1 MMSPFVLGVSG
12 ASAQQLA
19 ERALQQLLHNGYEVH
34 LIMSLGAYKVWQAE
48 RSLAVPMDP
57 EKQSTFWRDRL
68 DENVLARHTFELT
81 ARGVWEV

>member
-34 LIMSLGAYKVWQAE
+34 LIMSLGAYKVW
-48 RSLAVPMDP
+48 
-57 EKQSTFWRDRL
+57 
-68 DENVLARHTFELT
+68 
-81 ARGVWEV
+81 